1 MPENCAFINCPH
13 SRRYEGLSLFKI
25 PTVKSSDSEHTSRI
39 KSEAR
44 DAWKTVIL
52 RTRQLTKEL
61 KERFEKNNI
70 FLCEHHFEAEFVD
83 TFPFTDKDGNE
94 KVRKRLQTGAVPT
107 LNLPV
112 KQLDTLPGSSTP
124 QQRRS
129 VIRHDEQPTS
139 SGTFQPPTFDDLKK
153 YFKRNYQYLRDWTV
167 NVTDDVIVVELREP
181 GFLIPKYH
189 LQIDES
195 LELTVAI
202 YGATVPNS
210 SALFPEGKSR
220 LCGKFKDLHN
230 LLCDLRICCGVSV
243 MENETSSSETFLH
256 VTPLIASKQQSSP
269 VNYSQTR
276 RSNKCEILVDQGIE
290 KCKPCCKVDD
300 KKAQPK
306 PALPAKSKAPL
317 TACSSAKLQ
326 ATVREERVKLK
337 ESELKC
343 MQLEDRLN
351 RMEKEI
357 NSHGVTLDDDVSNS
371 FLAILD
377 QTNLQASPH
386 MKLVFQQQQK
396 AMRTNKH
403 GQRWHPHFI
412 EFCLSIH
419 AKSSSVYNELRKSE
433 KNPDGI
439 LYLPHERTLRDYRNH
454 FKPGVGFVLENI
466 ELLKSMTKEYKG
478 SARYVVLV
486 FDEMKIKGRLVFDK
500 HSGKLIGF
508 TSLGD
513 PDLDFSTFDELEV
526 ATHVLAFM
534 VRGVQ
539 TTLKFML
546 VYFLTQTVVSYQL
559 APIFWRAV
567 AILELNC
574 QLYVVA
580 ATSDGM
586 SANRK
591 FFRLHKHI
599 SGKDAEE
606 KLPVCYKT
614 VNLFAPQRTIW
625 FFADVP
631 HLMKTTRG
639 MIHFKWSITCI
650 SNIDIANLQMYLV
663 HPFFTHCIISKVIV
677 KVYGVQT
684 FAFCCLLF
692 DHR

>member
-1 MPENCAFINCPH
+1 MPENCAFYNCPH

-25 PTVKSSDSEHTSRI
+25 PSVKSSDSEHTSRI
-39 KSEAR
+39 KAEAR
-44 DAWKTVIL
+44 NAWKTAIL
-52 RTRQLTKEL
+52 RTRQETSEL
-61 KERFEKNNI
+61 KERFAKNNI
-70 FLCEHHFEAEFVD
+70 FLCEHHFEAECID
-83 TFPFTDKDGNE
+83 SFPFTDKDGNE
-94 KVRKRLQTGAVPT
+94 KIRKRLQTGAVPT

-112 KQLDTLPGSSTP
+112 KQLDTLPGTSTP
-124 QQRRS
+124 QQRRII
-129 VIRHDEQPTS
+129 VRHDEPSTS
-139 SGTFQPPTFDDLKK
+139 SGVSQTPTFDDLKK
-153 YFKRNYQYLRDWTV
+153 YFKRDYRYLRDWTTD
-167 NVTDDVIVVELREP
+167 VTDNVIIVEMREP
-181 GFLIPKYH
+181 GYLIPRYH
-189 LQIDES
+189 LEIDES
-195 LELTVAI
+195 LELTIAV

-210 SALFPEGKSR
+210 SALFPENNSR
-220 LCGKFKDLHN
+220 LCSKVKDLHN
-230 LLCDLRICCGVSV
+230 LLCGLQICCGVSV
-243 MENETSSSETFLH
+243 LENEPSVSETFLH
-256 VTPLIASKQQSSP
+256 VTPLVATKQQSSP
-269 VNYSQTR
+269 VNYCQTR
-276 RSNKCEILVDQGIE
+276 RSIKCEVLVEQGTD
-290 KCKPCCKVDD
+290 KCKPCCKFEE
-300 KKAQPK
+300 KKSQPK
-306 PALPAKSKAPL
+306 PALPAKAKAPL

-326 ATVREERVKLK
+326 ATIREERVQLK
-337 ESELKC
+337 ESQLKC
-343 MQLEDRLN
+343 MQLEDRLK
-351 RMEKEI
+351 RMEEEI
-357 NSHGVTLDDDVSNS
+357 SSHGVTLDDDISNS

-377 QTNLQASPH
+377 QTNLQTSPH
-386 MKLVFQQQQK
+386 MRLVFEQQQK

-403 GQRWHPHFI
+403 AQRWHPHFI

-454 FKPGVGFVLENI
+454 FKPGAGFVLENI
-466 ELLKSMTKEYKG
+466 ELLKSITKNYEG
-478 SARYVVLV
+478 PARYVVLV

-513 PDLDFSTFDELEV
+513 PDLDFSTFEELEV

-574 QLYVVA
+574 GLHIVA

-599 SGKDAEE
+599 SGEDPDVM
-606 KLPVCYKT
+606 LINKT
-614 VNLFAPQRTIW
+614 MNLFAPQRYIW

-631 HLMKTTRG
+631 HLIKTTRG
-639 MIHFKWSITCI
+639 MKYYFGHKRVIYGPICKCVLLTQHLGGGCVTTPS
-650 SNIDIANLQMYLV
+650 LYLV
-663 HPFFTHCIISKVIV
+663 EYIHTI
-677 KVYGVQT
+677 
-684 FAFCCLLF
+684 LLGI
-692 DHR
+692 